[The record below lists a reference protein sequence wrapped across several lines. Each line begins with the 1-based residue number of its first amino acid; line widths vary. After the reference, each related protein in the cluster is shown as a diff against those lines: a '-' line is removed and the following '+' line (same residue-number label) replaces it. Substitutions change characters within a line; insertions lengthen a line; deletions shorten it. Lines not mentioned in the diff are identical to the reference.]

1 MLAIMPL
8 ILSLAPEIAR
18 WIGGNQAAGVTTAV
32 ADAVRSIAGTDN
44 PEDAAK
50 ALAADPTKAAELRV
64 QLAKIAADA
73 ETAQRASELESL
85 KVTLS
90 ANAAQQQADLEALR
104 ASIGDIGSAR
114 QQTVELAKAGS
125 SMAWSAPII
134 SMIILLAFAFM
145 LYFVLE
151 VGVKA
156 ESLALGNVL
165 LGTLAAMATQVANYW
180 LGSSSGSSRKDAYL
194 QNAQAQLSRSVPAG
208 MFPRP
213 SALIPASAIP
223 DGDEAIDAMSRASGL
238 GRRG

>member
-1 MLAIMPL
+1 MLGIMPL

-18 WIGGNQAAGVTTAV
+18 WIGGNQAAGVTAAV
-32 ADAVRSIAGTDN
+32 ADAVRSVAGTDN

-64 QLAKIAADA
+64 HLAKIAADA
-73 ETAQRASELESL
+73 ETAQRASELEAL
-85 KVTLS
+85 KATLS
-90 ANAAQQQADLEALR
+90 ANAAKQQTDLDALR

-114 QQTVELAKAGS
+114 QQTLDLAKDRNPI
-125 SMAWSAPII
+125 MWSAPVI
-134 SMIILLAFAFM
+134 STIILLAFAFM
-145 LYFVLE
+145 LYFVLV
-151 VGVKA
+151 VGVKE

-180 LGSSSGSSRKDAYL
+180 LGSSSGSSRKDVYL
-194 QNAQAQLSRSVPAG
+194 QNAQNQLSRSVPAG
-208 MFPRP
+208 MFSRP

-223 DGDEAIDAMSRASGL
+223 DGDEAIDALSRASGL

>member
-50 ALAADPTKAAELRV
+50 ALAADPAKAAELRV

-90 ANAAQQQADLEALR
+90 ANAAQQQADPDFLRKLRNLLFLE
-104 ASIGDIGSAR
+104 
-114 QQTVELAKAGS
+114 
-125 SMAWSAPII
+125 I
-134 SMIILLAFAFM
+134 S
-145 LYFVLE
+145 
-151 VGVKA
+151 G
-156 ESLALGNVL
+156 
-165 LGTLAAMATQVANYW
+165 
-180 LGSSSGSSRKDAYL
+180 RKDPERCAVAHAEEPV
-194 QNAQAQLSRSVPAG
+194 QP
-208 MFPRP
+208 
-213 SALIPASAIP
+213 
-223 DGDEAIDAMSRASGL
+223 
-238 GRRG
+238 